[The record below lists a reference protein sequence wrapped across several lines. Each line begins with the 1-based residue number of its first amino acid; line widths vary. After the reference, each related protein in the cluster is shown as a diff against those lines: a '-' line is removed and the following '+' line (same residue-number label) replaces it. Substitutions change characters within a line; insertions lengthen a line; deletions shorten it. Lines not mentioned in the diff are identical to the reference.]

1 MRSYQHV
8 ASFYIA
14 SCCVHSSHRIHYSLY
29 NLAKALTLLHPIVF
43 LKLDMTERTSKDINE
58 HRRQL
63 CYPKIGPSL
72 GDKEIRAALF
82 SVFDQIPDELILEI
96 SEMFDPVTFAI
107 LRQKIEPYKE
117 PYKGQL
123 RKLLPN
129 SRFAQERSLDLEEAY
144 ESYNTVL
151 AARECI
157 LKSISDGLFPL
168 KTESTVKATGVAPS
182 YQTLFTHEDVTG
194 RVIVWSLREK
204 SLREI
209 WRQDRVLNTEHLDT
223 NVLWVVEES
232 GSIDMWSFTDE
243 AKRDFS
249 MKLDP
254 PLLVSVS
261 RSLLLIRHAENTKL
275 WRWSSSGSMSE
286 ISLPDSMRKVVKAAF
301 SSDDENG
308 ILTDGACVYHM
319 SMTTLPT
326 PTVLKGDV
334 EAPASQLLFSSDDHW
349 FAARS
354 WDALEVWRVG
364 AVTDPPLTFHVPHM
378 ENDSDRLGRQLKSA
392 AFSPT
397 STLNS
402 TLIAALSSDGDKA
415 HILSVLKISEGR
427 LEEVLCRTCSQ
438 ASCVAWFL
446 NRRVLIGS
454 DIIDIGNELGGE
466 L

>member
-1 MRSYQHV
+1 MP
-8 ASFYIA
+8 
-14 SCCVHSSHRIHYSLY
+14 
-29 NLAKALTLLHPIVF
+29 KE
-43 LKLDMTERTSKDINE
+43 LKLRISK
-58 HRRQL
+58 
-63 CYPKIGPSL
+63 
-72 GDKEIRAALF
+72 
-82 SVFDQIPDELILEI
+82 EL
-96 SEMFDPVTFAI
+96 DPVTFAI
-107 LRQKIEPYKE
+107 LRQLIEPYKE

-182 YQTLFTHEDVTG
+182 YQTLFTHEHEAG

-209 WRQDRVLNTEHLDT
+209 WRQDRVLNTGYLDT

-243 AKRDFS
+243 PKRDFS

-254 PLLVSVS
+254 PWLVSVS
-261 RSLLLIRHAENTKL
+261 RSLLHIRHANDTKL

-286 ISLPDSMRKVVKAAF
+286 MSLPDSMRKVVRAAF

-308 ILTDGACVYHM
+308 IFTDGLCVYHV

-326 PTVLKGDV
+326 PTVLKRDV
-334 EAPASQLLFSSDDHW
+334 DAPAIQLLFSSDDHW
-349 FAARS
+349 FAAKS

-378 ENDSDRLGRQLKSA
+378 ENDSDRLGRRLRSA

-397 STLNS
+397 STL
-402 TLIAALSSDGDKA
+402 IAVLSSDGDKA
-415 HILSVLKISEGR
+415 HILSVLKISEER
-427 LEEVLCRTCSQ
+427 LEEVFRRTCSQ

-446 NRRVLIGS
+446 DRRVLIGS
-454 DIIDIGNELGGE
+454 DIIDIGSEFGGE